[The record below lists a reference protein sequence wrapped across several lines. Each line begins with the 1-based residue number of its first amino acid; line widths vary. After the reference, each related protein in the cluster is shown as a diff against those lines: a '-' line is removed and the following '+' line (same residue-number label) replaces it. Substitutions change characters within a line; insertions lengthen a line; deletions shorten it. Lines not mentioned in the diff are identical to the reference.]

1 MRALRITLIVLLVF
15 GGLFVGADRISV
27 GLVEDRLA
35 EKLKASQGASEAQVS
50 INGFPFLTQVAT
62 KELDDVEAKL
72 TGVTTSDGEKALRVS
87 EFELQARNIE
97 VGADFSSGVARTAE
111 GTAYLTYEDLSAAA
125 EEGVTVGWGGAA
137 EEEGEAKVKVT
148 GSIELP
154 LVGREVERS
163 TTSTVSVEN
172 GDTVRLHADAIPGSD
187 LPGIEDIVRKKI
199 DYTRKIDGLPAGV
212 KLNGVRATKQ
222 GVEITFSGEKVNVT
236 E

>member
-87 EFELQARNIE
+87 EFELRARNIE
-97 VGADFSSGVARTAE
+97 VGGNFSSGVARTAE

-125 EEGVTVGWGGAA
+125 EEGVTVSWGGAA
-137 EEEGEAKVKVT
+137 EEGEAKVKVT

-199 DYTRKIDGLPAGV
+199 DYTRKINGLPAGV
-212 KLNGVRATKQ
+212 ELNGVRATKQ